1 MQNRAKIISCVQQEF
16 FPKKANVQPFERYN
30 ILLADTSIPRKHE
43 DEIKKYIENKYHI
56 HVQVIPLKV
65 LGGIVTYK

>member
-1 MQNRAKIISCVQQEF
+1 MYNLL
-16 FPKKANVQPFERYN
+16 NVTN
-30 ILLADTSIPRKHE
+30 ILLADTPIPRKHE

-56 HVQVIPLKV
+56 HVQVIPMKV